1 MLFRNPFNSNPFF
14 YNNDDFFEDDIDDNI
29 HSLTERNASLMNYR
43 NSNISRMNQEKEN
56 MEDFFSFRNKLKEFD
71 NEVKESILELS
82 NIHKQCETER
92 KIQVGK
98 YVTDLV
104 DILMK
109 KKNEELKKENYIKQL
124 ELQIKNEKE
133 KNKKLME
140 TKNIMKRT
148 KQAEI
153 LRKMENE
160 NKIKLLKYKKEKEI
174 EKEEKQKQLELK
186 QKYIENEEE
195 IELNELKNKSEIA
208 DKLLFLFQNKC
219 I

>member
-56 MEDFFSFRNKLKEFD
+56 MKDFFSFRNKLAELD

-82 NIHKQCETER
+82 NIHKQCENER

-174 EKEEKQKQLELK
+174 EKEEKQRQFELK
-186 QKYIENEEE
+186 KKYIENEEE

>member
-56 MEDFFSFRNKLKEFD
+56 MENFFSFRNKLKEFD

-82 NIHKQCETER
+82 NIHKQCENER

>member
-82 NIHKQCETER
+82 NIHKQCENER

-98 YVTDLV
+98 YVTNVV

-124 ELQIKNEKE
+124 VLQIKNEKE

>member
-56 MEDFFSFRNKLKEFD
+56 MKDFFSFRNKLAELD

-82 NIHKQCETER
+82 NIHKQCENER

-124 ELQIKNEKE
+124 ELQIENEKE
-133 KNKKLME
+133 KNKKLIE

>member
-82 NIHKQCETER
+82 NIHKQCENER

-124 ELQIKNEKE
+124 ELQIENEKE

-174 EKEEKQKQLELK
+174 EKEEKQRQFELK

-208 DKLLFLFQNKC
+208 DKLLFLFQNKY

>member
-56 MEDFFSFRNKLKEFD
+56 MEDFFSFRNKLQEFD

-82 NIHKQCETER
+82 NIHKQCENER

>member
-56 MEDFFSFRNKLKEFD
+56 MEDFFSFRNKLKELD

-82 NIHKQCETER
+82 NIHKQCENER

>member
-1 MLFRNPFNSNPFF
+1 MLFRNPFNLNPFF
-14 YNNDDFFEDDIDDNI
+14 NNNDDFFEDDIDDNI
-29 HSLTERNASLMNYR
+29 HCLTERNASLMNYR
-43 NSNISRMNQEKEN
+43 NSNIFRMNQEKKS
-56 MEDFFSFRNKLKEFD
+56 MEDFLSFRNKLQELD
-71 NEVKESILELS
+71 HEVKESIIELS
-82 NIHKQCETER
+82 NIHKQCEAER

-98 YVTDLV
+98 YVSDLV

-174 EKEEKQKQLELK
+174 EKEEKQKQFELK
-186 QKYIENEEE
+186 QKHIKNEEE

-208 DKLLFLFQNKC
+208 DKLLFLFQNKY

>member
-82 NIHKQCETER
+82 NIHKQCENER

-109 KKNEELKKENYIKQL
+109 KKNEELKKENYVKQL

>member
-56 MEDFFSFRNKLKEFD
+56 MEDFFSFRNKLQEFD

-82 NIHKQCETER
+82 NIHKQCENER
-92 KIQVGK
+92 KIQIGK

>member
-82 NIHKQCETER
+82 NIHKQCENER
-92 KIQVGK
+92 KLQIGK

-109 KKNEELKKENYIKQL
+109 KKKEELKKENYIKQL

-148 KQAEI
+148 KQVEI

>member
-82 NIHKQCETER
+82 NIHKQCENER

-104 DILMK
+104 DTLMK

>member
-56 MEDFFSFRNKLKEFD
+56 MKDFFSFRNKLPELD

-82 NIHKQCETER
+82 NIHKQCENER

-124 ELQIKNEKE
+124 ELQIENEKE

>member
-82 NIHKQCETER
+82 NIHKQCENER

-208 DKLLFLFQNKC
+208 DKLKKKLN
-219 I
+219 

>member
-82 NIHKQCETER
+82 NIHKQCENER

-124 ELQIKNEKE
+124 ELQIENEKE

>member
-56 MEDFFSFRNKLKEFD
+56 MEDFFSFRNKLQELD

-82 NIHKQCETER
+82 NIHKQCENER

-208 DKLLFLFQNKC
+208 DKLLFLFQNKS

>member
-56 MEDFFSFRNKLKEFD
+56 MEDFFSFRNKLQELD

-82 NIHKQCETER
+82 NIHKQCENER

-153 LRKMENE
+153 LRKMEIE
-160 NKIKLLKYKKEKEI
+160 NKINY
-174 EKEEKQKQLELK
+174 
-186 QKYIENEEE
+186 
-195 IELNELKNKSEIA
+195 
-208 DKLLFLFQNKC
+208 
-219 I
+219 

>member
-1 MLFRNPFNSNPFF
+1 MRLYIIFII
-14 YNNDDFFEDDIDDNI
+14 YI
-29 HSLTERNASLMNYR
+29 
-43 NSNISRMNQEKEN
+43 
-56 MEDFFSFRNKLKEFD
+56 KLKEFD

-82 NIHKQCETER
+82 NIHKQCENER
-92 KIQVGK
+92 KIQIGK

>member
-1 MLFRNPFNSNPFF
+1 MPFRNPFNSNPFF
-14 YNNDDFFEDDIDDNI
+14 ISNDDFFEDDIDNNI

-82 NIHKQCETER
+82 NIHKQCENER

>member
-14 YNNDDFFEDDIDDNI
+14 NNNDDFFEDDIDNNI

-82 NIHKQCETER
+82 NIHKQCENER

>member
-43 NSNISRMNQEKEN
+43 NSNISRMNQEKKST
-56 MEDFFSFRNKLKEFD
+56 EDFLSFRNKLQELD

-82 NIHKQCETER
+82 NIHKQCENER

>member
-29 HSLTERNASLMNYR
+29 HSLTERSASLMNYR

-82 NIHKQCETER
+82 NIHKQCENER

-98 YVTDLV
+98 YVSDLV

>member
-56 MEDFFSFRNKLKEFD
+56 MEDFFSFRNKLKDFD

-82 NIHKQCETER
+82 NIHKQCENER

-160 NKIKLLKYKKEKEI
+160 NKINLLKYKKEKEI

>member
-82 NIHKQCETER
+82 NIHKQCENER

-208 DKLLFLFQNKC
+208 DKLFYLFQNKC

>member
-82 NIHKQCETER
+82 NIHKQCENER

-124 ELQIKNEKE
+124 ELQIENEKE
-133 KNKKLME
+133 KNKKLIE
-140 TKNIMKRT
+140 NKSIMKRT

-208 DKLLFLFQNKC
+208 DKLLYLFQNKC

>member
-43 NSNISRMNQEKEN
+43 NSNILRMNQEKKS
-56 MEDFFSFRNKLKEFD
+56 MQDFFSFMNKLLELD

-82 NIHKQCETER
+82 NIHKQCENER

>member
-43 NSNISRMNQEKEN
+43 NSNISRMNREKEN
-56 MEDFFSFRNKLKEFD
+56 VEDFFSFRNKLKEFD

-82 NIHKQCETER
+82 NIHKQCENER

>member
-56 MEDFFSFRNKLKEFD
+56 MEDFFSFRNKLAELD

-82 NIHKQCETER
+82 NIHKQCENER

-124 ELQIKNEKE
+124 ELQIENEKE
-133 KNKKLME
+133 KNKKLIE

>member
-43 NSNISRMNQEKEN
+43 NLNISRMNQEKEN

-82 NIHKQCETER
+82 NIHKQCENQR

-104 DILMK
+104 DILVK

>member
-82 NIHKQCETER
+82 NIHKQCENER

-109 KKNEELKKENYIKQL
+109 KKNEELKIENYIKKL

>member
-56 MEDFFSFRNKLKEFD
+56 MEDFFSFRNKLQELD

-82 NIHKQCETER
+82 NIHKQCENER

>member
-43 NSNISRMNQEKEN
+43 NSNISRMNQEKKD

-82 NIHKQCETER
+82 NIHKQCENER

>member
-82 NIHKQCETER
+82 NIHKQCENER
-92 KIQVGK
+92 KIQIGK

-208 DKLLFLFQNKC
+208 DKLLFLFQNKY

>member
-56 MEDFFSFRNKLKEFD
+56 MEDFFSFRNKLLELD

-82 NIHKQCETER
+82 NIHKQCENER

-133 KNKKLME
+133 KNKKLIE
-140 TKNIMKRT
+140 TKSIMKRT
-148 KQAEI
+148 KQDEI

>member
-1 MLFRNPFNSNPFF
+1 MLFRNSFNLNPFF
-14 YNNDDFFEDDIDDNI
+14 ISNDDFFEDDIDNNI

-43 NSNISRMNQEKEN
+43 NSNIFRMNQEKQSL
-56 MEDFFSFRNKLKEFD
+56 EDFLSFRNKLQELD

-174 EKEEKQKQLELK
+174 EKEEKQRQFELK
-186 QKYIENEEE
+186 QKYIEIEEE

>member
-1 MLFRNPFNSNPFF
+1 
-14 YNNDDFFEDDIDDNI
+14 
-29 HSLTERNASLMNYR
+29 
-43 NSNISRMNQEKEN
+43 MNQEKEN
-56 MEDFFSFRNKLKEFD
+56 MEDFFSFRNKLQELD

-82 NIHKQCETER
+82 NIHKQCENER

>member
-56 MEDFFSFRNKLKEFD
+56 MEDFFSFRNKLLELD

-82 NIHKQCETER
+82 NIHKQCENER
-92 KIQVGK
+92 KIQIGK

>member
-1 MLFRNPFNSNPFF
+1 MLFRNPFNLNPFF
-14 YNNDDFFEDDIDDNI
+14 YNNDDFFEDVIDDNI

-82 NIHKQCETER
+82 NIHKQCENER

-208 DKLLFLFQNKC
+208 DKLFYLFQNKC

>member
-29 HSLTERNASLMNYR
+29 HSLTERNTSLMNYR

-56 MEDFFSFRNKLKEFD
+56 MENFFSFRNKLKEFD

-82 NIHKQCETER
+82 NIHKQCENER